1 MIDDYTCR
9 PLRRPIALGG
19 RAMESRSAFGRLSM
33 TRWPLLLALCTF
45 GPTLAGTSARSAN
58 ADAVADF
65 YKGKTVTVVVSSSA
79 AGGYDTIAR
88 AVARHMSRHM
98 PGNPVFFVRNMPGAG
113 GMTATNFIYNNA
125 ERDGTVIALV
135 QNNTPFEPLFGTKE
149 ARYDPVKF
157 NWLGSPSS
165 ETAMVLLWHT
175 VPVNT
180 VAELKTHEVA
190 VGVSGANS
198 TPAFF
203 TRLLNA
209 ILGTKMKPINGY
221 PGQNDVLLA
230 MERRELDGH
239 PSAFFSSV
247 RSTRPTWLR
256 EKIAKAVLQY
266 GPEKIAELP
275 DVPFALDLVGNDEDR
290 LVMQAAFAPLALGR
304 PFLMPPGVPAERVA
318 ALRMAFAATMADA
331 EFLSEGEKMGL
342 GLNAPRTGEQIQ
354 DVMERA
360 YRSPPAVIDRL
371 RQLNS
376 P

>member
-1 MIDDYTCR
+1 MCR
-9 PLRRPIALGG
+9 SYL
-19 RAMESRSAFGRLSM
+19 LS
-33 TRWPLLLALCTF
+33 LCVF
-45 GPTLAGTSARSAN
+45 AAAYASQAK

-65 YKGKTVTVVVSSSA
+65 YKGRAVTVVVSSSA
-79 AGGYDTIAR
+79 AGGYDTLAR
-88 AVARHMSRHM
+88 ALARHMGKHL
-98 PGNPVFFVRNMPGAG
+98 PGNPAFIVRNMPGAG
-113 GMTATNFIYNNA
+113 GMTATNFLYNNA
-125 ERDGTVIALV
+125 DKDGSVIGLV
-135 QNNTPFEPLFGTKE
+135 QNNTPFEPLFGTRE

-175 VPVNT
+175 VPVST
-180 VAELKTHEVA
+180 LAELRSREVA

-209 ILGTKMKPINGY
+209 TLGTKMKPINGY

-256 EKIAKAVLQY
+256 EKTAKAILHY
-266 GPEKIAELP
+266 GPEKLAELA
-275 DVPFALDLVGNDEDR
+275 DVPFAPDLVTSDEDR
-290 LVMQAAFAPLALGR
+290 LTMHAAFAPLALGR
-304 PFLMPPGVPAERVA
+304 PFLIPPGVPAERVA
-318 ALRMAFAATMADA
+318 ALRAAFAATMADA
-331 EFLSEGEKMGL
+331 EFLAEGERMGL
-342 GLNAPRTGEQIQ
+342 GLNDPRSGAQIQ
-354 DVMERA
+354 EVMERA
-360 YRSPPAVIDRL
+360 YQSPPAVIERL
-371 RQLNS
+371 RQLNA

>member
-1 MIDDYTCR
+1 MWRWR
-9 PLRRPIALGG
+9 PLV
-19 RAMESRSAFGRLSM
+19 
-33 TRWPLLLALCTF
+33 LALCVCACI
-45 GPTLAGTSARSAN
+45 LAPRAK
-58 ADAVADF
+58 ADPVADF
-65 YKGKTVTVVVSSSA
+65 YKGRAVTVVVSSSA
-79 AGGYDTIAR
+79 AGGYDTLAR
-88 AVARHMSRHM
+88 GLARHISKHL
-98 PGNPVFFVRNMPGAG
+98 PGNPAFIVRNMPGAG
-113 GMTATNFIYNNA
+113 GMTATNFLYNNA
-125 ERDGTVIALV
+125 DRDGSVIGLV

-175 VPVNT
+175 VPVST
-180 VAELKTHEVA
+180 LAELKSREVA

-209 ILGTKMKPINGY
+209 TLGTKMKPINGY

-266 GPEKIAELP
+266 GPEKLAELP
-275 DVPFALDLVGNDEDR
+275 DVPFAPELVTSDEDK
-290 LVMQAAFAPLALGR
+290 LTMQVAFAPLALGR
-304 PFLMPPGVPAERVA
+304 PFLIPPSVPAERVA
-318 ALRMAFAATMADA
+318 ALRAAFAATMADA
-331 EFLSEGEKMGL
+331 EFLAEGERMGL
-342 GLNAPRTGEQIQ
+342 GLNAPRTGAQIQ
-354 DVMERA
+354 EVMERA
-360 YRSPPAVIDRL
+360 YQSPPAVIDRL
-371 RQLNS
+371 RQLNT